1 MCILIINDCIV
12 HAVASLLLARC
23 VIEGVAITTGER
35 NKKVSGK
42 KSGVT
47 LLLIICKIV
56 NVQPIKLYLFH
67 LAALL
72 RYVLAESET
81 IIR

>member
-1 MCILIINDCIV
+1 MGILIINDCIV

-23 VIEGVAITTGER
+23 VIEGVAITTVER
-35 NKKVSGK
+35 NKKVEK
-42 KSGVT
+42 KVT

-81 IIR
+81 IIH